1 MHPRVWGAW
10 GLGSNSAFAECCSGL
25 FRYSRQSGLPE
36 VPLSAD
42 LEQEL
47 TARKVWGGGGGEGRA
62 VLSSWRT
69 LWFVSLRVD
78 CVSLSFFRPGQFLKG
93 SLKMGTKLSQ
103 PRGRRGYAVL

>member
-47 TARKVWGGGGGEGRA
+47 AARNVSGGGGEGRA